1 MSENVK
7 KIQRQTNISTES
19 CEFTW
24 SIKNFRFCG
33 LRDQEHLTSQEFTT
47 SQSSLTRWR
56 LILYPNKT
64 DKKTG
69 GIGIYLR
76 HASNDSSAHYAYFE
90 LSIIDSYGIKYNSRE
105 CYHLY
110 CPVDKG
116 HGFLNFINRKVLFK
130 EEHDS
135 LLPQNTL
142 TIMCEL
148 TTSRVDDY
156 KTTGLTESSFKPTT
170 SRVVFKKPDSL
181 LFDLQ
186 HLYNSKMFSDFTL
199 RVGDE
204 EFKAHKNIL
213 CARSSVFNT
222 MLNCEMEEKLTNC
235 VKITEFDPPTVT
247 KMLDYI
253 YCGQVEDLTPEV
265 ALQLYSA
272 AEKYNLQDLKD
283 ICAEYLSTNLSVDN
297 FCDVLILAKL
307 HNGEGL
313 MKATKV
319 FFRVNT
325 AVIKKNEKW
334 ISLSK
339 INPDLVIAMYE
350 EIV

>member
-7 KIQRQTNISTES
+7 EFESHTFISSES
-19 CEFTW
+19 CKFRW
-24 SIKNFRFCG
+24 SIDNFSLCG
-33 LRDQEHLTSQEFTT
+33 LRDQEHLTSPEFKTG
-47 SQSSLTRWR
+47 QSSPTTWR
-56 LILYPNKT
+56 LKLYPNET
-64 DKKTG
+64 DE
-69 GIGIYLR
+69 IVGIYLER
-76 HASNDSSAHYAYFE
+76 SSKDSIAHYACFN
-90 LSIIDSYGIKYNSRE
+90 LSIIGPNGYLYYNYRVSYYLYNE
-105 CYHLY
+105 HNKNYGY
-110 CPVDKG
+110 Q
-116 HGFLNFINRKVLFK
+116 NFMYRKT
-130 EEHDS
+130 
-135 LLPQNTL
+135 LLSKDIFDYLPKNIL

-148 TTSRVDDY
+148 TTSKTDDY
-156 KTTGLTESSFKPTT
+156 KTSELTESSFKPTT
-170 SRVVFKKPDSL
+170 SSVVLKKLDTL

-235 VKITEFDPPTVT
+235 VKITDFDPPTVR
-247 KMLDYI
+247 KMLNYI

-283 ICAEYLSTNLSVDN
+283 ICDGYLSNNLSVDI
-297 FCDVLILAKL
+297 FCDALILAKL
-307 HNGEGL
+307 HNGERL
-313 MKATKV
+313 MTATKI
-319 FFRVNT
+319 FFKVNT

-334 ISLSK
+334 CSLSK
-339 INPDLVIAMYE
+339 TNPDLVISMYE
-350 EIV
+350 AIV